1 MIIIRFLA
9 RILIS
14 PFLFAVELKKFL
26 KKHLKGKFWEEQIYY
41 ILILLTFG
49 LVFGIIV
56 LRYIKKKDFSNP
68 TLKKITKLTL
78 FLAVIGYLLIVNSDH
93 LIIPPFYK
101 VIVGIITT
109 IPLLIGLIYLIPF
122 SNKETTPETPV
133 PVYIKKA
140 TKFLL
145 FIYIIPFLLTAYRIL
160 STGKIY
166 EEIAYVDYIN
176 PLTRFFHFGNPNGA
190 PHYELQFENG
200 GIIPVRYFHPDNI
213 QPGDYVKVKVE
224 TGFFNIPQFVSRDS
238 VPLSPQEVAA
248 YKLLKNK

>member
-78 FLAVIGYLLIVNSDH
+78 IIAVIGYFMIVDSDH
-93 LIIPPFYK
+93 LIIPEFYK

-109 IPLLIGLIYLIPF
+109 IHLLIGLMYLILN
-122 SNKETTPETPV
+122 NKCTTPETTIPV
-133 PVYIKKA
+133 FIKKA
-140 TKFLL
+140 CKFLL
-145 FIYIIPFLLTAYRIL
+145 FIYIIPFLFAVNWMSAGENT
-160 STGKIY
+160 Y

-176 PLTRFFHFGNPNGA
+176 PLTRFFDFGNPNYA
-190 PHYELQFENG
+190 PQYELQFENG

-213 QPGDYVKVKVE
+213 QPGDYVKVKIE
-224 TGFFNIPQFVSRDS
+224 KGLFNIPQFVSRDS
-238 VPLSPQEVAA
+238 VALSPQEVAA
-248 YKLLKNK
+248 YKQLKNK